1 MSTPNEGPERRGLTP
16 WTPGDV
22 DGAARS
28 LSALSPREQQA
39 LGRVIRV
46 AASVGPIINGVARGI
61 RAIRNTMT
69 RLSQFAQRLAGT
81 DRALNQAQGGRHRA
95 EQSRGL
101 SMPTRES
108 VVQARDAAVSL
119 ARDAGLS
126 MARGAA
132 RGIAAGGRWAWSK
145 GREGLS
151 AANQWAQVQAV
162 RAENWVNEKAEPVQQ
177 WVDEKLAPV
186 EQWVDDKVDKSAA
199 WVGDKY
205 DRSAAFVNHQISKGA
220 AKASAALAGLAAA
233 RMDPTLSPDQKLQK
247 PELVMAQLA
256 ADYFASPEEQRPA
269 KAAALAAYIEN
280 NYDTK
285 QTGVPQQTAEGR
297 QAVAGDRNLEASQA
311 MASALTGVAPP
322 SGIHSPTAP
331 AGQESAATGE
341 QKPGQHRK
349 QEGPG
354 QSGPS
359 RD

>member
-1 MSTPNEGPERRGLTP
+1 
-16 WTPGDV
+16 
-22 DGAARS
+22 
-28 LSALSPREQQA
+28 
-39 LGRVIRV
+39 
-46 AASVGPIINGVARGI
+46 
-61 RAIRNTMT
+61 
-69 RLSQFAQRLAGT
+69 
-81 DRALNQAQGGRHRA
+81 
-95 EQSRGL
+95 
-101 SMPTRES
+101 
-108 VVQARDAAVSL
+108 
-119 ARDAGLS
+119 

-186 EQWVDDKVDKSAA
+186 EQWVDDKVDQSAA

-280 NYDTK
+280 NYGTQ
-285 QTGVPQQTAEGR
+285 QTGAPQQTAESR
-297 QAVAGDRNLEASQA
+297 QAVAGDRSLEASQA

-322 SGIHSPTAP
+322 SGIRSSTAP
-331 AGQESAATGE
+331 TGKESAATGE
-341 QKPGQHRK
+341 QKPAQHRK
-349 QEGPG
+349 QEGPS